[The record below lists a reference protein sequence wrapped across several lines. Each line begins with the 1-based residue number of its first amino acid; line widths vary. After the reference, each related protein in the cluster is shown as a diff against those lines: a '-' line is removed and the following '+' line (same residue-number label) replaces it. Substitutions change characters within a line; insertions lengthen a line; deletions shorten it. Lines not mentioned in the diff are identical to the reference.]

1 MKKTLLCCLSLAFM
15 FEVHAKDETITSPQA
30 SARTYAQNFKDMVL
44 AECVAEAYRREPMAT
59 RDAGSSVSALRD
71 WTYYDLE
78 QGPDA
83 IRALVEQYL
92 ARNYYNPLAEPEA
105 KGIRFDFLK
114 CLDLYHGEELETLTK
129 RLVINPD
136 RTFRQ
141 DNSEVSK

>member
-1 MKKTLLCCLSLAFM
+1 MKKTLLCCLSLACM

-30 SARTYAQNFKDMVL
+30 GARTYAQNFKDMVL

>member
-1 MKKTLLCCLSLAFM
+1 MKKTLLCCLSLVFM

-30 SARTYAQNFKDMVL
+30 GARTYAQNFKDMVL